1 MTCKPNTM
9 EREAPHSVARAQGPV
24 WQRIG
29 AEARELA
36 AREPMFAGLL
46 STATVAS
53 SAEDL
58 LVSVLAARLAEAG
71 ADRNLFVETLRS
83 GANGDVLQ
91 ATEADINAVVERDP
105 ACPGPLRR
113 PRHGICSAR
122 EALRGALPRGHLTDD
137 VSLTGGCATRRVR
150 SRDPGS
156 RRARAPRAGVGEGL
170 SLHWATFA
178 PTEASSS
185 ISS

>member
-9 EREAPHSVARAQGPV
+9 KREAPHPIARESGPV

-46 STATVAS
+46 SAVTEAI

-71 ADRNLFVETLRS
+71 ADRNLFVVTLRS
-83 GANGDVLQ
+83 GGNGDVLQ

-105 ACPGPLRR
+105 AKT
-113 PRHGICSAR
+113 S
-122 EALRGALPRGHLTDD
+122 RG
-137 VSLTGGCATRRVR
+137 
-150 SRDPGS
+150 
-156 RRARAPRAGVGEGL
+156 
-170 SLHWATFA
+170 
-178 PTEASSS
+178 
-185 ISS
+185 